1 MKKVKVLL
9 AAVLSITVILGTV
22 APTYAAEPVSEV
34 KIAIEPTDMNVS
46 VTVPSTLPIIFNAD
60 GSNTIPDN
68 WSIENVS
75 ALAGIHVT
83 NIHLDGN
90 GSGWTVVNDS
100 SIVKTQSVNGK
111 AVKFF
116 VGVPG
121 AMELVEPKSGSENEV
136 GTASFEVADICIASG
151 ATKTLNFTV
160 ERGAFTETTAST
172 KAFFMTLD
180 FAFN

>member
-9 AAVLSITVILGTV
+9 AAVLSITVVLGTV

-34 KIAIEPTDMNVS
+34 KIAIEATDMNVS
-46 VTVPSTLPIIFNAD
+46 VTVPSTLPIVFNAD

-68 WSIENVS
+68 WTIENVS
-75 ALAGIHVT
+75 ALAGIHLT
-83 NIHLDGN
+83 NVHLNGN
-90 GSGWTVVNDS
+90 GSGWKVVNDS

-121 AMELVEPKSGSENEV
+121 AMKLVEPQSGSENEA
-136 GTASFEVADICIASG
+136 GTAGFEANDICIASG
-151 ATKTLNFTV
+151 ETKTLNFMV
-160 ERGAFTETTAST
+160 ERGAFTETTASA
-172 KAFFMTLD
+172 KAFSMTLD

>member
-1 MKKVKVLL
+1 MKKVKILL

-22 APTYAAEPVSEV
+22 APAYAAGPVSEV

-46 VTVPSTLPIIFNAD
+46 VTVPSTLPILFNSD

-75 ALAGIHVT
+75 TLAGIHVT
-83 NIHLDGN
+83 NIQLNSN
-90 GSGWTVVNDS
+90 GSGWTLVNDS
-100 SIVKTQSVNGK
+100 SIVKTQNVNGK

-121 AMELVEPKSGSENEV
+121 TMQLVEPKSGTENEV
-136 GTASFEVADICIASG
+136 GTANFDADDICIAAG
-151 ATKTLNFTV
+151 TEKILNFSV
-160 ERGAFTETTAST
+160 ERGAFTETTASA
-172 KAFFMTLD
+172 KAFFMTLN